1 MQSEIVAKVIEPP
14 SVKRPTRYVAMF
26 QSGCFAVGSTLDT
39 AEAAAKY
46 GDPTCTIVK
55 IPGTDELANLTRI
68 EQARQAV
75 IDAAKRLSQADS
87 PDDGAKATRDIDE
100 ALQALAAAGKEGK

>member
-55 IPGTDELANLTRI
+55 IPGTDESASLARI
-68 EQARQAV
+68 EQARDKV
-75 IDAAKRLSQADS
+75 IQLAGDCAGTYAPL
-87 PDDGAKATRDIDE
+87 RD
-100 ALQALAAAGKEGK
+100 ALQALAAVEGEGKS